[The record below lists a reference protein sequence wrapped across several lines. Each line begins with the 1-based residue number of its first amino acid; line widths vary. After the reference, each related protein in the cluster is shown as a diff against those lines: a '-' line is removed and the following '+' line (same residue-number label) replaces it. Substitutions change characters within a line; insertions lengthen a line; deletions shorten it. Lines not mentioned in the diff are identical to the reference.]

1 MTNTKDSLKLMQ
13 FLENYPNQ
21 WHSLAKDAR
30 TAKAFKRLQSL
41 YGTRV
46 FEFDGFTNQ
55 MRFVPRE
62 LLK

>member
-21 WHSLAKDAR
+21 WHSLAKDAKTR
-30 TAKAFKRLQSL
+30 RAFERLQVL
-41 YGTRV
+41 YGTKV
-46 FEFDGFTNQ
+46 FQFSDCTNQ